1 METDY
6 LFLVFTRK
14 LDPISRLGHE
24 AGERQRNVSH
34 RVVISLAGEMVREFT
49 MEGFTTA
56 DACSDAIRTA
66 TEVVNDLPIEE
77 NKGKELEIRMEISRR
92 KNSKS
97 EWTLRKT
104 IVQRGTLVSF
114 SELRKKR

>member
-1 METDY
+1 MIMETDY

-14 LDPISRLGHE
+14 QDPISRLGHE

-34 RVVISLAGEMVREFT
+34 RVVVSLAGEMVRGFT
-49 MEGFTTA
+49 LEGYTTA

-66 TEVVNDLPIEE
+66 TEVANDLPIE

-114 SELRKKR
+114 AELRKK